1 MIARI
6 TGTIIETG
14 EKFLIIETAGIGY
27 MVFTSS
33 LVGALGETVT
43 LHTHMVIRD
52 DAHELYGFEH
62 AEEKTLFSTLISVSG
77 VGPRTALHM
86 LALYTLSDIVRA
98 IKTGDAKAIA
108 LVPGIGKKTA
118 EKVII
123 DLKDKL
129 AAFEFV
135 DSAPKS
141 DLVEALLSLG
151 YKDTHVRNV
160 VAHVDTTL
168 PLEKQ
173 IAVAL
178 RHIEK

>member
-6 TGTIIETG
+6 TGTIVEIG

-27 MVFTSS
+27 
-33 LVGALGETVT
+33 LVYTPALAATMGETVT

-52 DAHELYGFEH
+52 DAHELYGFER
-62 AEEKTLFSTLISVSG
+62 AEEKILFSTLISVSG
-77 VGPRTALHM
+77 VGPRTALQM
-86 LALYTLSDIVRA
+86 LSLYPIGEIVRA

-118 EKVII
+118 AKVII

-129 AAFEFV
+129 ASFEYSD
-135 DSAPKS
+135 DSPKS

-151 YKDTHVRNV
+151 YKDVQVRTA
-160 VAHVDTTL
+160 VAIVDTTL
-168 PLEKQ
+168 PLPKQ
-173 IAVAL
+173 IAEAL
-178 RHIEK
+178 RHIGK